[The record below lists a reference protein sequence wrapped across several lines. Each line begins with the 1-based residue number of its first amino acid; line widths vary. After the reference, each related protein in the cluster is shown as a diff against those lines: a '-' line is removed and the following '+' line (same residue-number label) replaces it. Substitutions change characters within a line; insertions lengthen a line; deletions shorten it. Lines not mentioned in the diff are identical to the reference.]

1 MNENNPGQFKLKV
14 PFKVPLSI
22 GGFVLPWFEAFQVA
36 KLDQKPETT
45 GGKIAG
51 AIVPSWYSAFKVAS
65 LTPFK
70 DPKSEWKHT
79 LGKILVPWYYTPYQL
94 AKMKSPT
101 VTNGEKFLALLLGPL
116 YGTYASTVINE
127 RQKNTVNSYQSSPQP
142 MNQAPVYQRPISQPA
157 PYPYPAMNY
166 QPVQPYPPIRPF

>member
-1 MNENNPGQFKLKV
+1 MNEKNPVQFKLKI
-14 PFKVPLSI
+14 PFKIPLSI
-22 GGFVLPWFEAFQVA
+22 GGFVLPWFEAYQVA

-45 GGKIAG
+45 AGKIAG

-79 LGKILVPWYYTPYQL
+79 VGKILVPWYYTPYQL

-101 VTNGEKFLALLLGPL
+101 VSNGEKFLALLLGPL

-127 RQKNTVNSYQSSPQP
+127 RQNNAANSYPPSPQP
-142 MNQAPVYQRPISQPA
+142 INQIPAYQRPIPQPA
-157 PYPYPAMNY
+157 VYSYQVMSYP
-166 QPVQPYPPIRPF
+166 PVQSYPFIRTF